1 MRLFCRDDP
10 CLLLLWSDA
19 CSRSWCLVLAP
30 HWSTPRPH
38 HPSRSLIGRS
48 WAPGTPLAE
57 QAEVTRASWS
67 YTFAP
72 LIRDLKEA
80 AGTRSRNLI
89 ISNQDLQV
97 NLCRTVHHGPLK
109 ITDVASNFKIPVQH
123 LFRQIKSLTA
133 ERKDDLI
140 HFLSI
145 ISICFQQHGPLPP

>member
-1 MRLFCRDDP
+1 MQGTEVSDTSFP
-10 CLLLLWSDA
+10 CFHSI
-19 CSRSWCLVLAP
+19 
-30 HWSTPRPH
+30 PRPH

-48 WAPGTPLAE
+48 RAQGTPLAE

-97 NLCRTVHHGPLK
+97 NLCRTVHRGPLK
-109 ITDVASNFKIPVQH
+109 ISDVASKHVFFKNTH
-123 LFRQIKSLTA
+123 
-133 ERKDDLI
+133 
-140 HFLSI
+140 
-145 ISICFQQHGPLPP
+145 

>member
-1 MRLFCRDDP
+1 M
-10 CLLLLWSDA
+10 
-19 CSRSWCLVLAP
+19 LAP
-30 HWSTPRPH
+30 HWSAPRPH

-48 WAPGTPLAE
+48 RAQGTPLAE

-97 NLCRTVHHGPLK
+97 NLCRTVLCGPLK
-109 ITDVASNFKIPVQH
+109 IADEATICRIQLHKIYMSS
-123 LFRQIKSLTA
+123 FI
-133 ERKDDLI
+133 
-140 HFLSI
+140 SI
-145 ISICFQQHGPLPP
+145 IIYHALVTLKMALA